1 MLWFT
6 KWFKKVGS
14 ALTLTHRF
22 YRRAG
27 WLQTNDEDYE
37 DALAAIA
44 LDIQKRQTRL
54 SEIRLRERRAT
65 LLTTIYALAVWAVY
79 VTVWY
84 MGGISNPLGH
94 QRQKTGLGKALTAAP
109 VVIGPTGCVRE
120 SNTAAH
126 YSLSLSE
133 YCSFDESYR
142 YGTQASGTQKVLAA
156 PCTLPS
162 RC

>member
-1 MLWFT
+1 MVQKGGFSL
-6 KWFKKVGS
+6 GS
-14 ALTLTHRF
+14 HSPFLQTC
-22 YRRAG
+22 

-37 DALAAIA
+37 NALTAIA

-109 VVIGPTGCVRE
+109 VVIGPTGCVRG
-120 SNTAAH
+120 SNTAGH
-126 YSLSLSE
+126 YSPSFSE

-156 PCTLPS
+156 SCMLPS
-162 RC
+162 R